1 MKTAKSILLA
11 LAVAAAG
18 TVLAQTVPAAKIK
31 PSPGPQVSFE
41 ERMKA
46 VKEAEGKPLPAFQ
59 MKRLD
64 DSILTNKDLKG
75 KVVVIK
81 FWASW

>member
-1 MKTAKSILLA
+1 MKNIRPFLLT
-11 LAVAAAG
+11 LAVVAAA
-18 TVLAQTVPAAKIK
+18 VVYAQTPPPAQVKSAA
-31 PSPGPQVSFE
+31 QVSFE

-46 VKEAEGKPLPAFQ
+46 VKEAEGKPLPDFQ

-64 DSILTNKDLKG
+64 DTILTNKDLKG